1 MRQFVVCA
9 IVAALCI
16 STASAAFQCPKP
28 NGQFEDDL
36 QCDKYYECDDGV
48 AKEKLCADGLVFDP
62 LNRKINKC
70 DQPFNVD
77 CGDRIELQ
85 PPKSSKFCPRKH
97 GFFAHPDESVCD
109 IFFNCIDGDAIEQ
122 KCTTGLHF
130 DEYSGTCV
138 WPDTAKRENCGPVIK
153 KSTSGFECPAEKA
166 KSDKSGQLTAHP
178 RYPHP
183 TDCQKFYVCLNGEDP
198 RDLGCQTG
206 EVYNDESEM
215 CDAPEN
221 VPGCE
226 DWYKDTDDDKKN

>member
-1 MRQFVVCA
+1 MKQFFVCT
-9 IVAALCI
+9 IVAALCV
-16 STASAAFQCPKP
+16 ASINAAFQCPKP
-28 NGQFEDDL
+28 NGQFEDEV

-48 AKEKLCADGLVFDP
+48 AKEKLCPDGLVFDP

-77 CGDRIELQ
+77 CGDRVELQ
-85 PPKSSKFCPRKH
+85 EPKASKFCPRKN
-97 GFFAHPDESVCD
+97 GFFAHPDETVCD
-109 IFFNCIDGDAIEQ
+109 IFYNCIDGDALET
-122 KCTTGLHF
+122 KCTVGLHF
-130 DEYSGTCV
+130 DEFSGTCV
-138 WPDTAKRENCGPVIK
+138 WPETAKRENCVEETK
-153 KSTSGFECPAEKA
+153 KSASGFQCPK
-166 KSDKSGQLTAHP
+166 DKPKTDARGQTITHP

-206 EVYNDESEM
+206 EVYNDETEM

-226 DWYKDTDDDKKN
+226 DWYKDSDEKKTR